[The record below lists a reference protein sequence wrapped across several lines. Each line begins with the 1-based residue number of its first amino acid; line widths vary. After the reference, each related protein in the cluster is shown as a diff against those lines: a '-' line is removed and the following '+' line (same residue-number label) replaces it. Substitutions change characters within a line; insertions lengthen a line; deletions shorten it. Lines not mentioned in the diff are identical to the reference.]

1 MAEMDIDV
9 SKKPTI
15 NISNPK
21 TNDGIQIISPGTRNH
36 NQLHNLDYDNS
47 GHTGFQRELT
57 FDDTPTADS
66 LNPVTSGGIKTYV
79 DNKIAEGGGG
89 STITVDSALS
99 DTSTNPVQNKVI
111 KNVLDTK
118 QDTLT
123 FDDTP
128 TVDSDNPVTS
138 GGVKTALDG
147 KLDKADAVGKKT
159 AEGGEIFNY
168 YEDTVVFGQK
178 NSAGFYAHAEGVST
192 TASGYYSHAEGMN
205 TIASGEAS
213 HVEGIGNKIYNSYQH
228 VQGKYN
234 VDDHSDYAHIVGNG
248 TSDTARSNAHVLDW
262 SGNAWFAGNVR
273 VGGTYNSGAGILG
286 AKALATIDD
295 VRPDVKNTIDTIAVN
310 TIYDLG
316 IQTTLNIT
324 LPSGQIGDFI
334 EFDFISGETATNLTV
349 NSSSGL
355 IGFDLIPGTNTI
367 YTLYFDWG
375 VAGYDGTSITYGW
388 RCNYSEYSITV

>member
-1 MAEMDIDV
+1 MAEMNIDV

-79 DNKIAEGGGG
+79 DNKIAESGGG

-138 GGVKTALDG
+138 GGVKIELDLKAEQVELERLHYYGNKNVIPSDESYFTVNGTGETITGLTDTG
-147 KLDKADAVGKKT
+147 KTQTELVIPYKINGK
-159 AEGGEIFNY
+159 EITRIGDVFNGY
-168 YEDTVVFGQK
+168 TSLTSVTFP
-178 NSAGFYAHAEGVST
+178 NSVTSIESYAFVNCISLTSINIPTGVISIGIET
-192 TASGYYSHAEGMN
+192 FSGCTSLTSIN
-205 TIASGEAS
+205 IPNSVTS
-213 HVEGIGNKIYNSYQH
+213 IGNYAFLQCASLTSINIPNSITSIGYNAFDSCI
-228 VQGKYN
+228 N
-234 VDDHSDYAHIVGNG
+234 
-248 TSDTARSNAHVLDW
+248 L
-262 SGNAWFAGNVR
+262 
-273 VGGTYNSGAGILG
+273 
-286 AKALATIDD
+286 
-295 VRPDVKNTIDTIAVN
+295 
-310 TIYDLG
+310 TIYCEQG
-316 IQTTLNIT
+316 SYAETYAKENNI
-324 LPSGQIGDFI
+324 PVGSA
-334 EFDFISGETATNLTV
+334 EKV
-349 NSSSGL
+349 
-355 IGFDLIPGTNTI
+355 
-367 YTLYFDWG
+367 
-375 VAGYDGTSITYGW
+375 V
-388 RCNYSEYSITV
+388 